1 MVGKYKY
8 DFNIPEAVKNLLNK
22 LHTKYEAYI
31 VGGCVR
37 DLLLNKNPKDYD
49 ITTNATP
56 EQIKE
61 VFKDKDYTLI
71 NNNGEKHGTVT
82 VRYKKENYE
91 ITTYRLDG
99 EYTDH
104 RHPDEVTFTT
114 NLQEDLSRRD
124 FTINA
129 LVYDGKYVIDYFGGI
144 TDLENKIIKTVGNPY
159 YRFDED
165 ALRILR
171 MLRFASVLDFEI
183 EDNTL
188 LAAEELKNNLFTIAK
203 ERKTTELNKLVCGK
217 GFARILNNVL
227 AYNILK
233 QVLPLNDTHLY
244 SMNLISRIFNSDPL
258 FNRDYILSYCLL
270 FNRIESRHLLFNY
283 LILSNEDKDYINDIC
298 RTVTE
303 NSEIIGGK
311 YQYLQLSHEDV
322 DRYIIT
328 KALHELKH
336 NDNKDYC
343 YYVMVSSIIMS
354 WVIGNIS
361 GYKATKLRNDL
372 EDIVRNGCYSLKQL
386 AINGNDL
393 IELGL
398 EPGPVIKDILE
409 GYLNDVIEGKVENT
423 KEVLIEKVKFDIVN
437 KIRR

>member
-37 DLLLNKNPKDYD
+37 DLLLNKTPKDYD

-61 VFKDKDYTLI
+61 VFKDYTLI

-82 VRYKKENYE
+82 VRYENENYE

-104 RHPDEVTFTT
+104 RHPDEVKFTT

-144 TDLENKIIKTVGNPY
+144 TDLENKIIKTVGNAY
-159 YRFDED
+159 DRFDED

-188 LAAEELKNNLFTIAK
+188 LAAEELKNNLLTIAK

-217 GFARILNNVL
+217 GFARILNNIL
-227 AYNILK
+227 AYNILSK
-233 QVLPLNDTHLY
+233 VLPLYDNHLY
-244 SMNLISRIFNSDPL
+244 NMNLIFRIFNSEPL
-258 FNRDYILSYCLL
+258 VNRDYILSYCLL
-270 FNRIESRHLLFNY
+270 FNKIESRYLLFNY
-283 LILSNEDKDYINDIC
+283 LTLSNEDKDYINDIC

-311 YQYLQLSHEDV
+311 YSYLQLNHEDV

-336 NDNKDYC
+336 NDNKEYC
-343 YYVMVSSIIMS
+343 KYVMASFIIMS
-354 WVIGNIS
+354 WVIGSVS
-361 GYKATKLRNDL
+361 GYKISKLSNDL
-372 EDIVRNGCYSLKQL
+372 EDILNNGCYSLKQL

-409 GYLNDVIEGKVENT
+409 GYLNDVIEGKIENN
-423 KEVLIEKVKFDIVN
+423 KEILIKKVKSEIIN
-437 KIRR
+437 KV

>member
-8 DFNIPEAVKNLLNK
+8 DFNIPEAVKKLLNK

-37 DLLLNKNPKDYD
+37 DLLLNKTPKDYD

-61 VFKDKDYTLI
+61 VFKDYTLI

-82 VRYKKENYE
+82 VRYENENYE

-171 MLRFASVLDFEI
+171 MLRFASLLDFEI
-183 EDNTL
+183 ENNTL

-217 GFARILNNVL
+217 GFARILNNIL

-233 QVLPLNDTHLY
+233 QVLPLNDKHLN
-244 SMNLISRIFNSDPL
+244 SMNLIFNIFNSAPL
-258 FNRDYILSYCLL
+258 ADRDYILSYCFL
-270 FNRIESRHLLFNY
+270 FTGIESRNLLFNY
-283 LILSNEDKDYINDIC
+283 LTLSNMDKDYINDIC
-298 RTVTE
+298 RTVNE
-303 NSEIIGGK
+303 ASGILVSK
-311 YQYLQLSHEDV
+311 YQYLQLTHQDV
-322 DRYIIT
+322 DKYMIT
-328 KALHELKH
+328 RALYELKH
-336 NDNKDYC
+336 NDDKEYC
-343 YYVMVSSIIMS
+343 KYVMVSSIIMS
-354 WVIGNIS
+354 WVIGDIN
-361 GYKATKLRNDL
+361 GYKISKLRDDL
-372 EDIVRNGCYSLKQL
+372 EDILNNGCYSLKQL
-386 AINGNDL
+386 AINGNDI

-409 GYLNDVIEGKVENT
+409 GYLNDVIEGKVENN
-423 KEVLIEKVKFDIVN
+423 KEVLIKKFKSEIVD
-437 KIRR
+437 RL

>member
-1 MVGKYKY
+1 MKIIGV
-8 DFNIPEAVKNLLNK
+8 NIPKNIRYIIEQLNNAG
-22 LHTKYEAYI
+22 YEAYV

-37 DLLLNKNPKDYD
+37 DSLLGLRPKDWD
-49 ITTNATP
+49 LTTNATP
-56 EQIKE
+56 DEIKT
-61 VFKDKDYTLI
+61 VFKDYELI

-82 VRYKKENYE
+82 VRYNKENIE
-91 ITTYRLDG
+91 ITTYRVDG
-99 EYTDH
+99 EYKDN
-104 RHPDEVTFTT
+104 RHPESVSFTR
-114 NLQEDLSRRD
+114 NVKEDLARRD

-129 LVYDGKYVIDYFGGI
+129 IAYNEKEGFVDPFDGID
-144 TDLENKIIKTVGNPY
+144 DLNNKLIKAVGNAY
-159 YRFDED
+159 DRFDED

-183 EDNTL
+183 ENSTL
-188 LAAEELKNNLFTIAK
+188 IAAEKLKNNLLTIAK

-217 GFARILNNVL
+217 GFARILNNIL

-233 QVLPLNDTHLY
+233 TVLPLDDKHLY
-244 SMNLISRIFNSDPL
+244 NMNLLFNIFNSAPL
-258 FNRDYILSYCLL
+258 ADRDYILSYCFL
-270 FNRIESRHLLFNY
+270 FTRLEARHSLFNY

-303 NSEIIGGK
+303 NCRLLGGK
-311 YQYLQLSHEDV
+311 YQYLQLDHQDV

-336 NDNKDYC
+336 NDDKEYC
-343 YYVMVSSIIMS
+343 KYVMVSSIIMS
-354 WVIGNIS
+354 WVIGDIN
-361 GYKATKLRNDL
+361 GYKLSKLGKDL
-372 EDIVRNGCYSLKQL
+372 EDILNNGCYSLKQL

-409 GYLNDVIEGKVENT
+409 GYLKDVIEGKLENN
-423 KEVLIEKVKFDIVN
+423 KEILIEKVKSEIID

>member
-37 DLLLNKNPKDYD
+37 DLLLNKTPKDYD

-61 VFKDKDYTLI
+61 VFKNKDYTLI

-129 LVYDGKYVIDYFGGI
+129 LVYDGKYIIDYFGGI

-171 MLRFASVLDFEI
+171 MLRFASVLDFEV
-183 EDNTL
+183 ENNTL

-336 NDNKDYC
+336 NDSKDYC

-354 WVIGNIS
+354 RVIGNIS
-361 GYKATKLRNDL
+361 EYKATKLRNDL

-398 EPGPVIKDILE
+398 EPGPIIKNILE
-409 GYLNDVIEGKVENT
+409 GYLNDIIEGKIENN
-423 KEVLIEKVKFDIVN
+423 KEILIEKVKSEIIN
-437 KIRR
+437 KV